1 MATSLTQPRSPTKRR
16 NHSVAR
22 ARVASD
28 SPRCKIILGIDPGLE
43 RTGYGVLATTQGR
56 VIDAGLL
63 RSSTRSPLPERL
75 HDLAAG
81 LEEVI
86 AEHSPDLMAVEDLYA
101 HYKHPR
107 TAILMGHVRGV
118 LLYIAAK
125 NGIDVLNL
133 ASTRVKRF
141 LTGNGHASKVQMQR
155 AIMTTLSLPRLPE
168 PPDARRRLGGSMVRL
183 SELSP
188 VKRVRWSHDRP
199 SAGTLSKSTRT
210 ARCPRSRQP
219 GLRGPGPG
227 VRA

>member
-1 MATSLTQPRSPTKRR
+1 MATSLTQPRSPPKRR

-22 ARVASD
+22 ARIIPD

-75 HDLAAG
+75 NDLAAG

-86 AEHSPDLMAVEDLYA
+86 AEHRPDLMAVEDLYA

-133 ASTRVKRF
+133 PSTRVKRF
-141 LTGNGHASKVQMQR
+141 LTGNGHASKDQMQR

-168 PPDARRRLGGSMVRL
+168 PPDVADALAVAWCAT

-188 VKRVRWSHDRP
+188 LGRRGRVES
-199 SAGTLSKSTRT
+199 
-210 ARCPRSRQP
+210 
-219 GLRGPGPG
+219 
-227 VRA
+227 